1 MFSKIVDVNKLN
13 AEAAEYLHVHENR
26 YKYLFNII
34 KNIRAD
40 IKKDHIIT
48 LDIGPSLFT
57 KLLENTFTGDT
68 ILSLGLEHE
77 QSRGGHLPQNVV
89 LDKDHY
95 FYFNLNDTQS
105 PDKWLYLPS
114 CDVIIMAEVLEH
126 LHTAPTLVLKFLNNC
141 LLPGGYLVIQT
152 PNAASLKNRISMLF
166 GRNPFHM
173 IRENADN
180 PGHFREY
187 TLNELLQIADKTGF
201 SVIERNI
208 KSYFTPLNSVER
220 AYVTATN
227 LLPQRFK
234 DGITIVLK
242 KEKDAL

>member
-1 MFSKIVDVNKLN
+1 MFSEIVDITKLN
-13 AEAAEYLHVHENR
+13 PEAAEYLLVHKQR
-26 YKYLFNII
+26 YGYLFNII
-34 KNIRAD
+34 KNLRSS
-40 IKKDHIIT
+40 IKKEHIIT

-57 KLLENTFTGDT
+57 KLLEKKFQSDT

-77 QSRGGHLPQNVV
+77 QSRGGHLPSDVV

-114 CDVIIMAEVLEH
+114 CDIIIMAEVLEH
-126 LHTAPTLVLKFLNNC
+126 LHTAPTLVLKFLNSC

-152 PNAASLKNRISMLF
+152 PNAAALKNRISMMM
-166 GRNPFHM
+166 GKNPFHM

-187 TLNELLQIADKTGF
+187 TLNELLMIAEKTGF
-201 SVIERNI
+201 SVVEKSI
-208 KSYFTPLNSVER
+208 KSYFTPLNLFEKL
-220 AYVTATN
+220 YVGITN
-227 LLPQRFK
+227 LLPQKFK
-234 DGITIVLK
+234 TGITIVLK
-242 KEKDAL
+242 KKKK